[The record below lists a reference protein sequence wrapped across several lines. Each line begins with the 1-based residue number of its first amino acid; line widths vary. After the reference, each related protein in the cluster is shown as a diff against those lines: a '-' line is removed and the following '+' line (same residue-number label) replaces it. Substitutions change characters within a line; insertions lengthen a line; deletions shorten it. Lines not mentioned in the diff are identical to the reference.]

1 MIRAAS
7 IVAASLCTINSFFK
21 YCPEIVKNTYISGL
35 RKLGG
40 QVVMRRASAASLH
53 YYSAKT
59 WVGNCPICPP
69 IIYARLFGSSKNS
82 NDLL

>member
-21 YCPEIVKNTYISGL
+21 YCPEIVKKSGR

-40 QVVMRRASAASLH
+40 QVVMRSASAASLH